1 MEVKNGVH
9 GTSVQMEIKCL
20 SFVCNMVSLKRE
32 SFIPGKV
39 VFFVFYFLMMTALL
53 FRGSRFT

>member
-9 GTSVQMEIKCL
+9 GTSVQMEIKSL
-20 SFVCNMVSLKRE
+20 SFVCNMVSLKIE

-39 VFFVFYFLMMTALL
+39 VFLFFLMMTA
-53 FRGSRFT
+53 